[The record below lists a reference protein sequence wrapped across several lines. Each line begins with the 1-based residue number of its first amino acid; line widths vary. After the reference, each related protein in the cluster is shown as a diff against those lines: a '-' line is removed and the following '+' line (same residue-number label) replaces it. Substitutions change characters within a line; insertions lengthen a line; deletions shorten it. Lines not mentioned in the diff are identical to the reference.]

1 MDKKCQLEII
11 WINMWVGSGEPTFT
25 VLRVHSL
32 NCITIVVLTNSYG
45 HPHKELLERLKI
57 YTEKIFF
64 TMKEGEIILIERK
77 NGFYIR
83 SRLGGK
89 RYLFMRNEP

>member
-45 HPHKELLERLKI
+45 HPHRETRERLEAYGVKQYLTQTSGAVTI
-57 YTEKIFF
+57 LTDGS
-64 TMKEGEIILIERK
+64 TMEIKE
-77 NGFYIR
+77 
-83 SRLGGK
+83 
-89 RYLFMRNEP
+89 YLP